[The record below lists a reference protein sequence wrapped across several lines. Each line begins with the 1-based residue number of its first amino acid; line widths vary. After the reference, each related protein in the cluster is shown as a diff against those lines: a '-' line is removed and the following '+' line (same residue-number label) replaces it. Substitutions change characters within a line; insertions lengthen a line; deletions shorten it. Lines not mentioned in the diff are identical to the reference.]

1 MRRVLPL
8 FAAFALAIP
17 SFADDKP
24 TPVKF
29 SGLSGDPP
37 AAWKSEKPANLLRS
51 HQFKLPSNDKNYADA
66 ELTVSPKSSDDV
78 AKNFDKWKAQFT
90 PPDGKKAEEV
100 SKTSEFKVGDAK
112 VHVLDVT
119 GTWKFKERPFDPK
132 SKEEVRPEYRA
143 VWVIVVGK
151 DDTTHLRLSGPQG
164 VVDKHYPE
172 FEKWLKGLK

>member
-1 MRRVLPL
+1 MRRALSL
-8 FAAFALAIP
+8 FAVVVSAAVA
-17 SFADDKP
+17 SADDKP
-24 TPVKF
+24 MPVKF

-37 AAWKSEKPANLLRS
+37 AAWKAEKPANLLRS
-51 HQFKLPSNDKNYADA
+51 HQFKLPSDDKTYADA

-90 PPDGKKAEEV
+90 PPDGKKAEDV
-100 SKTSEFKVGDAK
+100 TRTSEFKVGEVK

-132 SKEEVRPEYRA
+132 SKEEIKPEHRA

-164 VVDKHYPE
+164 VIEKHYPA